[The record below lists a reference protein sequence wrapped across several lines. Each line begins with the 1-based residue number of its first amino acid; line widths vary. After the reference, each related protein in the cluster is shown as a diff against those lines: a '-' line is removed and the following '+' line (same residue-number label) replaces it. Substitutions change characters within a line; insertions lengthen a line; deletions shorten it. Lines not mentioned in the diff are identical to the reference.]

1 MAQNECV
8 ICKKKLGSSR
18 AYKSHLKSKK
28 HLLTVDKQTE
38 EDLRIIDVINEIN
51 NSGNDDWDNF
61 IKKYIMK
68 WKLTANHFTNS
79 FYRVLGNII
88 NNKDD
93 VIEKEKAIKLI
104 KNICLLYKKP
114 IPEWININFNTQ
126 LDIMP
131 NITNQQ
137 ININSIVDMELM
149 NFANKLSNIIS
160 TEKDKTALI
169 LVNKDLEPSPD
180 NILNKI
186 EEYVIFY
193 HNKMILDLTKALETA
208 NLFIKHQLEYD
219 LYSKYGSSASE
230 EQVNELISIY
240 KQKFPTLCKL
250 VNNSI

>member
-1 MAQNECV
+1 MAQNTCV
-8 ICKKKLGSSR
+8 ICNKKLGSSR

-38 EDLRIIDVINEIN
+38 EDLRIIYVINEIN
-51 NSGNDDWDNF
+51 NSGNDDWDSF
-61 IKKYIMK
+61 IKIYIMK
-68 WKLTANHFTNS
+68 WKLTINHFTNS
-79 FYRVLGNII
+79 FYRVLGNIV
-88 NNKDD
+88 NNTNDG
-93 VIEKEKAIKLI
+93 IEKEKFIKLLT
-104 KNICLLYKKP
+104 NFSLLYKKT
-114 IPEWININFNTQ
+114 IPEWINVNNTQ
-126 LDIMP
+126 LDIIP
-131 NITNQQ
+131 NITNQH

-149 NFANKLSNIIS
+149 NFADKLQNIIL

-169 LVNKDLEPSPD
+169 LVNKDLEPSQD

-193 HNKMILDLTKALETA
+193 HNKMILDLSKALETA

-240 KQKFPTLCKL
+240 KQKFPNLCKL
-250 VNNSI
+250 VNNSL

>member
-1 MAQNECV
+1 MSQNECV
-8 ICKKKLGSSR
+8 LCKKLLGSSR
-18 AYKSHLKSKK
+18 AYNSHLKSKK
-28 HLLTVDKQTE
+28 HIANVDKENE
-38 EDLRIIDVINEIN
+38 ENSRIINVINEIN
-51 NSGNDDWDNF
+51 NSGNDDWDSF

-68 WKLTANHFTNS
+68 WKLTANHFTKS

-88 NNKDD
+88 NNASDD
-93 VIEKEKAIKLI
+93 IEKKRAIKLI
-104 KNICLLYKKP
+104 KNISLLYKKP
-114 IPEWININFNTQ
+114 IPEWININSTQ
-126 LDIMP
+126 P
-131 NITNQQ
+131 NITNQH

-169 LVNKDLEPSPD
+169 LVNKDLTPAQD

-240 KQKFPTLCKL
+240 RQKFPNLCNL